1 MSEETRKIFIEGKPV
16 DYIKDD
22 QKLTNFFEEF
32 DDKVFQSAEKQFKE
46 ICEKF
51 DVDASF
57 TVLIKFK
64 EE

>member
-1 MSEETRKIFIEGKPV
+1 MDSSRKIFIEGIAL
-16 DYIKDD
+16 DSIKDD

-32 DDKVFQSAEKQFKE
+32 DDKVFQASEKQFKE
-46 ICEKF
+46 MCEKF
-51 DVDASF
+51 GVDASF